1 MFKPME
7 LSLEYN
13 YSELNMN
20 QIFQDSEGM
29 KNSTFVIQEIKSKI
43 SENVNNL
50 TILGVLKKINQEALS
65 KAVNAKEKEAVLDII
80 QDVYPN
86 GYKQVG
92 ICRIYVR
99 YDILDS

>member
-13 YSELNMN
+13 YSELHMN

-29 KNSTFVIQEIKSKI
+29 KNSTFVIQEIKNKI

-50 TILGVLKKINQEALS
+50 TILGVLKKINQEALN
-65 KAVNAKEKEAVLDII
+65 KPVNAK
-80 QDVYPN
+80 
-86 GYKQVG
+86 
-92 ICRIYVR
+92 
-99 YDILDS
+99 